1 MCRFVLLLLI
11 LVLLA
16 CTIPCAAAPVAHAV
30 GTPPATSAASHV
42 LMDADSGRILA
53 EKDADVRRPMAST
66 TKIMT
71 ALLALELLDPERV
84 ITVPPE
90 AVGVEGSSIYLYHG
104 ERITVRTLLFALMLS
119 SANDA
124 AVALAIAASGSVEA
138 FAARMNEKAAEL
150 GLADTHFC
158 NPNGLHEE
166 AHYTTARDLARLTA
180 AALSNEAFAEL
191 VATRRYTAPQ
201 DGTDATRL
209 FLNHNRLLR
218 TLDGAIG
225 VKTGF
230 TRAAGRCLVSAARR
244 DGLTLIAVTL
254 HAPDDWRDHAS
265 LLEWGFSAY
274 RRFTPSPADVIVP
287 VVGGTQGSVTLTPS
301 GTLSLLLPRDGAQI
315 ECLLEAPR
323 FLFGGFGAG
332 EVKGRLVYYV
342 NGKRAGDLSLV
353 TASGTEAARETGFL
367 TRLFDRIKHF
377 FTD

>member
-1 MCRFVLLLLI
+1 MRRFVLLLLI
-11 LVLLA
+11 LALLA
-16 CTIPCAAAPVAHAV
+16 CGIPCAAAPVAHAV
-30 GTPPATSAASHV
+30 DTPPTTSAASHV
-42 LMDADSGRILA
+42 LMDADSGEILA

-274 RRFTPSPADVIVP
+274 RRFTPSPADVTVP
-287 VVGGTQGSVTLTPS
+287 VVGGTQGSVILTPS

-315 ECLLEAPR
+315 ECRLEAPR

-342 NGKRAGDLSLV
+342 NGKRAGDLPLV
-353 TASGTEAARETGFL
+353 TASGTEAARETGFF
-367 TRLFDRIKHF
+367 TRLFDHIKHF